1 MILNQCAFLQVSL
14 AESECAVARQREQH
28 RQTTASLQSEMEE
41 SRRSHWEKVEGE
53 RRKCEE
59 VRRKLEQRLGEVEG
73 EGERV
78 RLEVTAHYEED
89 ARKTHHQHRTQVCVL
104 VYTLVAKW
112 TLLVARWSSW
122 RVQFCTASLRARQWP
137 GSWRK

>member
-1 MILNQCAFLQVSL
+1 MSL

-28 RQTTASLQSEMEE
+28 RQTTASLHSEMEE
-41 SRRSHWEKVEGE
+41 SRRSHWEEVEGE

-89 ARKTHHQHRTQVCVL
+89 ARKIHHQHRTQV
-104 VYTLVAKW
+104 YTCMCAGIYMYIG
-112 TLLVARWSSW
+112 
-122 RVQFCTASLRARQWP
+122 C
-137 GSWRK
+137 